1 MSVILSRTDY
11 VELKC
16 FGRPKE
22 YPVSTMEAVGEL
34 RTRGLDA
41 REHKLLYLVRT
52 GVVTPERES
61 RNLLWSGEAIDQAA
75 FALEKEG
82 AYTPSGHMCVVLGL
96 NYADYLRSLRNAVD
110 TVNAEFGMGAVSV
123 NSDLFVMHAH
133 PPRWTSSGRVE
144 FTLCDDVRQEL
155 EAARSEAA

>member
-1 MSVILSRTDY
+1 M
-11 VELKC
+11 
-16 FGRPKE
+16 G
-22 YPVSTMEAVGEL
+22 AVGEL
-34 RTRGLDA
+34 RARGLDA
-41 REHKLLYLVRT
+41 REHKLLFLVRT

-61 RNLLWSGEAIDQAA
+61 RNLLWSEEAIDQAA
-75 FALEKEG
+75 IALEEEG

-96 NYADYLRSLRNAVD
+96 NYADYLRALSKAVD
-110 TVNAEFGMGAVSV
+110 AVNAEFEIGAVSV

-155 EAARSEAA
+155 ESTRSEAA